1 VSVRVYYGAALGA
14 YGFPHGHPFGPDRL
28 DAFWRECCR
37 LGLDRRVEIAAPRLC
52 TAQELALFHTR
63 DYIARVQH
71 QSRTGE
77 GYLDYGDTPAF
88 PGVFE
93 AASTVVGSVLD
104 GARWIL
110 EAAGRQAFVPI
121 AGLHHA
127 RRDTAAGF
135 CVFNDIGVLIE
146 WLRAERD
153 IRRIAYV
160 DIDAHHGDGV
170 FYSFEDD
177 AELVLA
183 DTHEDGRYLYPGSG
197 AAHET
202 GRGAA
207 KGTKLNIPLEP
218 DADDAVFLRH
228 WPRIE
233 QFVRDGRP
241 QFVILQAGADS
252 IEGDPITHLRLSPA
266 AHGHAAARLKALA
279 TELCQGRLI
288 ALGGGG
294 YNRASLAAAWC
305 EVVAGLLDAT
315 ASAPDNTRP

>member
-1 VSVRVYYGAALGA
+1 VRIYVGTALGA
-14 YGFPHGHPFGPDRL
+14 YGFPHGHPFGTDRL
-28 DAFWRECCR
+28 EAFWRECQR
-37 LGLDRRVEIAAPRLC
+37 RVLDRQVEVAAPVSC
-52 TAQELALFHTR
+52 TPDELALYHTTE
-63 DYIARVQH
+63 YIARVQR

-146 WLRAERD
+146 WLRAEYA

-177 AELVLA
+177 PDLIFA

-197 AAHET
+197 GAHET

-207 KGTKLNIPLEP
+207 QGTKLNIPLEP
-218 DADDAVFLRH
+218 GADDAVFLKH

-233 QFVRDGRP
+233 EFVRAGRP
-241 QFVILQAGADS
+241 EFVILQAGADS
-252 IEGDPITHLRLSPA
+252 IEGDPITHLRLTPA

-279 TELCQGRLI
+279 GELCEGRVI

-305 EVVAGLLDAT
+305 AVVEGLL
-315 ASAPDNTRP
+315 